1 MSEQMSATGSL
12 LPLFPFPTPPAADG
26 EPDLAR
32 LREAQP
38 VARVRLATGQAVWLA
53 TRYDDVRQVVSDSR
67 FSRAANTAAG
77 SPQLLPNLPSPD
89 MIANMDPPHH
99 TRVRRLI
106 GKAFTVRT
114 VDRLRPRI
122 AGIVDGLIDRMAAQR
137 PPVDLIASL
146 AKPLPTTVMCTVL
159 GVPIHEQDRL
169 FTWVDIGMTAAEL
182 PPAAVAHAFD
192 NVAGYLLELFERK
205 RRRPEQDLLTALV
218 EAHDGTDRLTGSE
231 LLWTTLALFGAGQD
245 TTMNQLANSMVTLFR
260 HPDQLARLVVQ
271 PDLIP
276 AAVEELLRYVRF
288 IATMFARIA
297 TEDVELGGVTIRAGE
312 AVFPVNHSANRDSRV
327 FDRPDD
333 FQIDRPDAGAHVAFG
348 YGIHYCVGAPLAR
361 TELQAAVGGLLTRF
375 PTLRPAVAL
384 DELEWTE
391 GRVVRGLRA
400 LPVTW

>member
-1 MSEQMSATGSL
+1 
-12 LPLFPFPTPPAADG
+12 
-26 EPDLAR
+26 
-32 LREAQP
+32 
-38 VARVRLATGQAVWLA
+38 
-53 TRYDDVRQVVSDSR
+53 
-67 FSRAANTAAG
+67 
-77 SPQLLPNLPSPD
+77 
-89 MIANMDPPHH
+89 
-99 TRVRRLI
+99 
-106 GKAFTVRT
+106 
-114 VDRLRPRI
+114 
-122 AGIVDGLIDRMAAQR
+122 
-137 PPVDLIASL
+137 
-146 AKPLPTTVMCTVL
+146 
-159 GVPIHEQDRL
+159 
-169 FTWVDIGMTAAEL
+169 
-182 PPAAVAHAFD
+182 
-192 NVAGYLLELFERK
+192 
-205 RRRPEQDLLTALV
+205 
-218 EAHDGTDRLTGSE
+218 
-231 LLWTTLALFGAGQD
+231 
-245 TTMNQLANSMVTLFR
+245 MNQLANSMVTLFR

-297 TEDVELGGVTIRAGE
+297 TEDVELRGVTIRAGE